1 MKLPSPWPTLCD
13 SMAPEPHRGKVAQPA
28 MTPLVAKKVWYPRH
42 ARTRSTQQTL
52 TPVHCAHIQMAELK
66 GISVAEV
73 IRATTENARTVYSL
87 PKREQ

>member
-1 MKLPSPWPTLCD
+1 
-13 SMAPEPHRGKVAQPA
+13 
-28 MTPLVAKKVWYPRH
+28 
-42 ARTRSTQQTL
+42 
-52 TPVHCAHIQMAELK
+52 MAELK